1 MRHIHPIS
9 GKDSLASA
17 LIMRNLEPELP
28 MEYVWHDT
36 GWELPEVHEWINK
49 VEQWMGIKIIRC
61 GDNLTDIVAEEG
73 LLPSPLRRFCTR
85 LAKIKPMQ
93 DFVGRKP
100 YTLYLGL
107 RADEDDRIIG
117 LTTSK
122 WESHRFPL
130 KEQGLVFTDVW
141 KMVSESGM
149 LPPQFFWQWMFD
161 RVQELGGK
169 RPSGMP
175 DWEWF
180 PLFSGRSRPNC
191 DRCFYQRMYEIAWLY
206 ETHPKLFRDAVT
218 TEESTQAK
226 SSFRWFK
233 KRLNGESVPMPLV
246 EIASRA
252 SDIKERRARKIVKF
266 LLDKNT
272 PTLFQI
278 IEDNPFGNVSCGLFC
293 GK

>member
-17 LIMRNLEPELP
+17 LIMRKLEPELP

-36 GWELPEVHEWINK
+36 GWELPEVHEWIKN
-49 VEQWMGIKIIRC
+49 VEQWMGITITRC
-61 GDNLTDIVAEEG
+61 GDDLTEIVAEEG

-93 DFVGRKP
+93 EFVGSQP

-122 WESHRFPL
+122 WETHRFPL
-130 KEQGLVFTDVW
+130 KENGLVFTDVW
-141 KMVSESGM
+141 KMIQESSM
-149 LPPQFFWQWMFD
+149 IPPQFFWQWMFD
-161 RVQELGGK
+161 KVHQLGGK
-169 RPSGMP
+169 RPEGMP

-180 PLFSGRSRPNC
+180 PLFAGRSRPNC
-191 DRCFYQRMYEIAWLY
+191 DRCFYQRLYEIVWLY
-206 ETHPKLFRDAVT
+206 ETHPDRFWSAVE
-218 TEESTQAK
+218 TEESTQSK

-233 KRLNGESVPMPLV
+233 KKQAGKTLPMPLT
-246 EIASRA
+246 EIIAKA
-252 SDIKERRARKIVKF
+252 DGIKERRAKKIAKF
-266 LLDKNT
+266 LRNRNN
-272 PTLFQI
+272 PMLFPI
-278 IEDNPFGNVSCGLFC
+278 IQDNPFGNVSCGLFC